1 MFSPQEWRGKV
12 KQTPEAVILHL
23 SLLESNWEA
32 AGITDGTGCA
42 SLLMKY
48 VALCQLNALVR
59 LVCHFSNQIAFGTE
73 GCLFFQLF
81 FLYCSLLSCPK
92 GYGHQPAPPIENVLS
107 PKGDILMDSTPYK
120 LW

>member
-1 MFSPQEWRGKV
+1 M

-23 SLLESNWEA
+23 SLLEGNWEA

-73 GCLFFQLF
+73 GCLFFSCFSFTAACYLAQRGTAT
-81 FLYCSLLSCPK
+81 SLLP
-92 GYGHQPAPPIENVLS
+92 L
-107 PKGDILMDSTPYK
+107 
-120 LW
+120 